1 LSQRKVA
8 RRSGVPQKCVFGV
21 SSKLEKSLTLFNAA
35 GQGRKKATTPADDRK
50 LLRIMKKDLT
60 KSREMLA
67 HEWTLSN
74 RKRLCASTAR
84 RRLITMGHKSYTA
97 KRKPLKTPAQIKKRL
112 KFAKEHQ
119 YWLSEWN
126 NIIWS
131 DEAHFEVLNRKNGGG
146 GSVSVWGCIAG
157 GARGP
162 LVIYNDRFNG
172 PVYINTIKE
181 ALPMFIHNTFDAG
194 DQNWTY
200 MQDNAPC
207 HTSKYTM
214 NWM

>member
-1 LSQRKVA
+1 
-8 RRSGVPQKCVFGV
+8 
-21 SSKLEKSLTLFNAA
+21 
-35 GQGRKKATTPADDRK
+35 
-50 LLRIMKKDLT
+50 
-60 KSREMLA
+60 
-67 HEWTLSN
+67 
-74 RKRLCASTAR
+74 
-84 RRLITMGHKSYTA
+84 MGHKSYTA
-97 KRKPLKTPAQIKKRL
+97 KREPLRTPAQIKKRL

-131 DEAHFEVLNRKNGGG
+131 DEAHFELLNRKNGTYVRRSKSGTNQSFNFIPRVQGGG
-146 GSVSVWGCIAG
+146 GSISAWKCIAG

-162 LVIYNDRFNG
+162 LVIYNGRFNG
-172 PVYINTIKE
+172 PAYINTIKE
-181 ALPMFIHNTFDAG
+181 ALSMFIHNTFDAG